1 MNITAEAFYGKLAEI
16 LAVETVAPTSV
27 LRDLEAW
34 DSLSVLS
41 LLAMVDA
48 KYGITLKPAEL
59 ANVKLA
65 QELVE
70 LVELKIAGRSGN

>member
-1 MNITAEAFYGKLAEI
+1 VEAFYAKLAEI
-16 LAVETVAPTSV
+16 LDVETVQPGSV
-27 LRDLEAW
+27 LRDFEAW

-59 ANVKLA
+59 AKVKLA
-65 QELVE
+65 QELAE
-70 LVELKIAGRSGN
+70 LVELKIASRSGN